1 MSSRVRIA
9 QQKSLYSIPEK
20 SGSSAISCAIP
31 TVKGFRKALEKPTLA
46 ATYTISIPR
55 KAS

>member
-46 ATYTISIPR
+46 ATYTINIPR